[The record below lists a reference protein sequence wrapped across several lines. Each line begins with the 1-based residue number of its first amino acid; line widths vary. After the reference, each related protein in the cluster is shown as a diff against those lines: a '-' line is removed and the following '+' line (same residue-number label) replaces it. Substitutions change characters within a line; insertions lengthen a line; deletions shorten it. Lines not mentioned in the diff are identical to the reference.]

1 MYRFL
6 AGAILTLVVVLA
18 VYFITNKN
26 RENQELKFNTS
37 LIQQQITQVGKLIVT
52 EGNFSQ
58 VVSYKNTRKNYFDI
72 FSANKKALV
81 IVNAKV
87 TVGYDLRQIQT
98 EIDEES
104 RTVRII
110 HIPPPEINIYPDIEY
125 YDVTQDYFNK
135 FEAQD
140 YNKIKNSVNQ
150 LMETKINQ
158 SNLKSNAKDRLLN
171 ELSKIYIL
179 TKSMGWTLTYEEE
192 IINSVEDLN
201 ALELK

>member
-1 MYRFL
+1 MFRFI
-6 AGAILTLVVVLA
+6 AGIILTLVIVLA

-26 RENQELKFNTS
+26 QETQELRYNTA

-98 EIDEES
+98 EIDEETK
-104 RTVRII
+104 TVRILK
-110 HIPPPEINIYPDIEY
+110 IPPPELNIYPDIEY

-135 FEAQD
+135 FEAKD
-140 YNKIKNSVNQ
+140 YNKIKSSVNQ
-150 LMETKINQ
+150 LMEKRIQ
-158 SNLKSNAKDRLLN
+158 ESNLKENAKERLLS
-171 ELSKIYIL
+171 ELAKIYIL
-179 TKSMGWTLTYEEE
+179 TQSMGWTLTYEAG
-192 IINSVEDLN
+192 IIESVEDFN
-201 ALELK
+201 SLELK

>member
-1 MYRFL
+1 MYRFI
-6 AGAILTLVVVLA
+6 AGVILTLAIVLA
-18 VYFITNKN
+18 IYFITTKN
-26 RENQELKFNTS
+26 QENQELRYNTA

-98 EIDEES
+98 EIDEANK
-104 RTVRII
+104 TVRILQ
-110 HIPPPEINIYPDIEY
+110 IPPPEINIYPDIEY

-140 YNKIKNSVNQ
+140 YNKIKSSVNQ
-150 LMETKINQ
+150 LMEKKIHE
-158 SNLKSNAKDRLLN
+158 SNLKANAKERLLS
-171 ELSKIYIL
+171 ELAKIYIL
-179 TKSMGWTLTYEEE
+179 TQSMGWTLSYEEE
-192 IINSVEDLN
+192 IIGSVEDLN
-201 ALELK
+201 LLELK

>member
-201 ALELK
+201 TLELK

>member
-1 MYRFL
+1 MYRFI
-6 AGAILTLVVVLA
+6 AGVILTLAIVLA
-18 VYFITNKN
+18 IYFITTKN
-26 RENQELKFNTS
+26 QENQELRYNTA

-98 EIDEES
+98 EIDEANK
-104 RTVRII
+104 TVRILQ
-110 HIPPPEINIYPDIEY
+110 IPPPEINIYPDIEY

-140 YNKIKNSVNQ
+140 YNKIKSSVNQ
-150 LMETKINQ
+150 LMEKKIHE
-158 SNLKSNAKDRLLN
+158 SNLKANAKERLLS
-171 ELSKIYIL
+171 ELAKIYVL
-179 TKSMGWTLTYEEE
+179 TQSMGWTLSYEEE
-192 IINSVEDLN
+192 IIGSVEDLN
-201 ALELK
+201 LLELK

>member
-1 MYRFL
+1 MYRFI
-6 AGAILTLVVVLA
+6 AGVILTLAIVLG

-26 RENQELKFNTS
+26 QETQELNYNTA

-87 TVGYDLRQIQT
+87 TVAYDLRQIRT
-98 EIDEES
+98 EIDEATK
-104 RTVRII
+104 TVRILN
-110 HIPPPEINIYPDIEY
+110 IPPPEINIYPDIEY

-140 YNKIKNSVNQ
+140 YNKIKSSVNQ
-150 LMETKINQ
+150 LMEKKIHE
-158 SNLKSNAKDRLLN
+158 SNLKANAKERLLS

-179 TKSMGWTLTYEEE
+179 TQSMGWTLSYEEE
-192 IINSVEDLN
+192 IIGSIEDLN
-201 ALELK
+201 LLELK

>member
-1 MYRFL
+1 MYRFI
-6 AGAILTLVVVLA
+6 AGVILTLVVVLA
-18 VYFITNKN
+18 VYFIADKN
-26 RENQELKFNTS
+26 QESQELKFNTA

-87 TVGYDLRQIQT
+87 TVGYDLRQIRT
-98 EIDEES
+98 EIDETAK
-104 RTVRII
+104 TVRIV

-140 YNKIKNSVNQ
+140 YNKIKSSVNQ
-150 LMETKINQ
+150 LIEAKINQ
-158 SNLKSNAKDRLLN
+158 SNLKTDARERLLS
-171 ELSKIYIL
+171 ELAKIYIL
-179 TKSMGWTLTYEEE
+179 TQSMGWTLSYEEE
-192 IINSVEDLN
+192 IIDSLDDFDL
-201 ALELK
+201 LELK